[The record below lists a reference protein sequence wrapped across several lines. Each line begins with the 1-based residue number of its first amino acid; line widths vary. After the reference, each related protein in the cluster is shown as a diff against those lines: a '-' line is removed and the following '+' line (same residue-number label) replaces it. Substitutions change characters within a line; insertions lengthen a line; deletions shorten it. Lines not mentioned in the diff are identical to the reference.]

1 MLKIQQINSRLV
13 LKGDIHLDIRNSCRP
28 LYVDLNAIWTI
39 FPGAAVTL
47 PNLHVG
53 HQCLLS
59 LLPLNE
65 IPKINTYF
73 QSKRYWLIPLLQQ
86 DNQKSAT
93 MIAILNSCTR
103 LLVKSIKLHYG
114 VRKFELTTLQDRIF
128 YYDVSII
135 PRLLLNCSTEESL
148 VVWVSS

>member
-1 MLKIQQINSRLV
+1 MDYISQS
-13 LKGDIHLDIRNSCRP
+13 S
-28 LYVDLNAIWTI
+28 
-39 FPGAAVTL
+39 FSVTL

-53 HQCLLS
+53 HQCLHN

-65 IPKINTYF
+65 IPRRNTYF
-73 QSKRYWLIPLLQQ
+73 RSKKYWLIPLLQQ

-114 VRKFELTTLQDRIF
+114 VRKFKLTTLRIEYSTFFRNGDRIF